1 VPILVVDHLKKEK
14 NKIMGLGKYIIR
26 EVKPTIAANLAHA
39 DAALTAND
47 VVFDWTAFT
56 LPNGVNRLVGVTVIA
71 PPTNAGV
78 SQDFPLDLLFATKT
92 RGNGG
97 VAAGAAPQSI
107 GTISSAATPTASPYY
122 NDLVGAVKID
132 ASDFTDTEPRSI
144 GVTGVAQGGM
154 NPVVFE
160 SYGTTPD
167 DGLYTFYVA
176 ATTPGTPSLQS
187 GIDIN
192 EANAGAGTQTSITVD
207 GATALTLAP
216 GDVIHAQDNAVL
228 GTVKEIINLNTI
240 ALTAANTAAFQEDDI
255 IYNINPIKL
264 ILTFER

>member
-1 VPILVVDHLKKEK
+1 
-14 NKIMGLGKYIIR
+14 MGLGKYITR
-26 EVKPTIAANLAHA
+26 TVKPTIAANLANG

-71 PPTNAGV
+71 PPTNAGA
-78 SQDFPLDLLFATKT
+78 SQDFPLDLLFATNT

-97 VAAGAAPQSI
+97 IASGSAPQSI
-107 GTISSAATPTASPYY
+107 GTISSAATPAASPYY

-154 NPVVFE
+154 NPVIFE
-160 SYGTTPD
+160 SYADSSSEGE
-167 DGLYTFYVA
+167 YTFYVA

-192 EANAGAGTQTSITVD
+192 EGNAGAGTQTTITVD

-216 GDVIHAQDNAVL
+216 GDVLHAQDNAVL
-228 GTVKEIINLNTI
+228 GTVSSITNATTI
-240 ALTAANTAAFQEDDI
+240 VLTAANEEAFQEDDI
-255 IYNINPIKL
+255 IYNNNPITL
-264 ILTFER
+264 IFTFER